1 MIMKLNPKQR
11 FLLWNLLI
19 SGNEPRF
26 SDIKPEVKPAERKQ
40 LQEAG
45 LIAVE
50 KRGRSSF
57 VMTTDKTWDWAVE
70 NFAGELPKTQLAA
83 PLLEK
88 LLALTGEHLS
98 AHHLSL
104 AELLRPASVQQTP
117 ETDSFADLS
126 ERLLEICLA
135 LSGGNPGKRVYL
147 ADVRKKTADVPRD
160 VLDENLVALHKER
173 RIVLMGLDDPQSI
186 RAKDEA
192 AVLMLSGIPLY
203 ILYLQS

>member
-1 MIMKLNPKQR
+1 
-11 FLLWNLLI
+11 
-19 SGNEPRF
+19 
-26 SDIKPEVKPAERKQ
+26 
-40 LQEAG
+40 
-45 LIAVE
+45 
-50 KRGRSSF
+50 
-57 VMTTDKTWDWAVE
+57 
-70 NFAGELPKTQLAA
+70 
-83 PLLEK
+83 
-88 LLALTGEHLS
+88 
-98 AHHLSL
+98 
-104 AELLRPASVQQTP
+104 
-117 ETDSFADLS
+117 
-126 ERLLEICLA
+126 LEICLA